1 MDRETKILDK
11 ENKNRE
17 IPKLPKE
24 EPIRSIWIQK
34 GGSNNDSK
42 NNRKK

>member
-1 MDRETKILDK
+1 MVRETKNLDK

-17 IPKLPKE
+17 IPKLPEE

-34 GGSNNDSK
+34 GGSNNDRK
-42 NNRKK
+42 NNKEK